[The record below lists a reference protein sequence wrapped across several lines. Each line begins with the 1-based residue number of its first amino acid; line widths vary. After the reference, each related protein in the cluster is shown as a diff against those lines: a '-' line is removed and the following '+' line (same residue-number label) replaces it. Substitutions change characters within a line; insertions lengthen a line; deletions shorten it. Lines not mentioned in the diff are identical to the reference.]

1 MAGRVLLLKELFVR
15 LGVLDDT
22 LEGVLADLEKLLP
35 VALLE
40 KLPERDRLFCVLSVL
55 VTLGVLAGLCEKVLL
70 RLALKEPLLLLMV
83 EPMLLGAVLRPFV
96 AVEPALLPKLPDTE
110 PLFVP
115 PDTVALLLFPLNE
128 PLVLL
133 VPKLLLPF
141 CVLPLA
147 VMRVE
152 LLALL
157 SLFRFTLP
165 LFQWSRIPTWLFEP
179 LWKSLRRGL

>member
-1 MAGRVLLLKELFVR
+1 MAGRLLLLKELFIR

-115 PDTVALLLFPLNE
+115 PDTVA
-128 PLVLL
+128 
-133 VPKLLLPF
+133 
-141 CVLPLA
+141 
-147 VMRVE
+147 
-152 LLALL
+152 
-157 SLFRFTLP
+157 
-165 LFQWSRIPTWLFEP
+165 
-179 LWKSLRRGL
+179 